1 MEAEERGQ
9 WWGSPPRPCLT
20 FYTIHKTLPPPPY
33 HIYFG
38 PFSLRAGGGGHQ
50 QGCEK
55 GARRGRC
62 RGRRSNRRTLGRC
75 RRCLIRAAIRARR
88 AIVLLRCRRSDDD
101 AGAARPGPVP
111 RGLAAAALRQGA
123 HDELHLGEPAS
134 GAAHGRDAGSCAGR
148 RVPGILAMVGVCLFI
163 SHPCNCLNN
172 KPFSGPSFFVCTP
185 KSESLPCV
193 PPLPSAPRPS
203 LSDYKLSWSFPP
215 VLLPPRSPPLRLRPP
230 PPLSPLPAPSS
241 APVPAVSACHHSR
254 GAVTAPAA
262 ALFAGRGLSPR
273 LICSSLPSTSPSSS
287 GRFPEYTLV
296 LSICTAQAEPIQAS
310 RSIDPA
316 SHRSIYH

>member
-123 HDELHLGEPAS
+123 HDELHLGEPAP
-134 GAAHGRDAGSCAGR
+134 GAAHGRDAGGCAGR
-148 RVPGILAMVGVCLFI
+148 RVPGVRAMVSVSLLF
-163 SHPCNCLNN
+163 SPFLLSKRQPFLPLLAHQNPHPVPPYRLQALPY
-172 KPFSGPSFFVCTP
+172 PF
-185 KSESLPCV
+185 
-193 PPLPSAPRPS
+193 PPLPPGPASPTTSSLGPSHPSSCRRARPRSGSARLCFRLLCPRPPRPS
-203 LSDYKLSWSFPP
+203 HPRHPP
-215 VLLPPRSPPLRLRPP
+215 
-230 PPLSPLPAPSS
+230 AT
-241 APVPAVSACHHSR
+241 
-254 GAVTAPAA
+254 TA
-262 ALFAGRGLSPR
+262 GVR
-273 LICSSLPSTSPSSS
+273 
-287 GRFPEYTLV
+287 
-296 LSICTAQAEPIQAS
+296 
-310 RSIDPA
+310 
-316 SHRSIYH
+316 